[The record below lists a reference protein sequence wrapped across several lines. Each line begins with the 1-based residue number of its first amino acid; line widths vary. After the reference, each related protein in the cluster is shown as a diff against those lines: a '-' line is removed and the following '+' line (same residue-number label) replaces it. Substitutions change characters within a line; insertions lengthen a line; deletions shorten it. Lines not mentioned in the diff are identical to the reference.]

1 MDALCTQ
8 SLHWGLWRT
17 GPLEEAES
25 KLSLDEWIEVRLIR
39 SYLQSAFTDPLT
51 VLRLEHCARQKRG
64 GSLAGEPTR
73 VKVWRGKW
81 AEKCPC
87 AETHSREGRLGHK
100 GEWQQFLLLTGLL
113 TITYPVKEEA
123 EINQTRMKS
132 SSHLERGTKLSL
144 FSGEGLSLRSQSAR
158 PESLVG
164 ESVREEPESAPVSP
178 TRRRTIKNQAKAL
191 FISRWAWAFI
201 SSSFGVSDA
210 AMG

>member
-1 MDALCTQ
+1 MNRSEIDSFLPSVSIYWSTNCTKVGALCQTKEGRQ
-8 SLHWGLWRT
+8 PGRRT
-17 GPLEEAES
+17 YKSES
-25 KLSLDEWIEVRLIR
+25 V
-39 SYLQSAFTDPLT
+39 
-51 VLRLEHCARQKRG
+51 KR
-64 GSLAGEPTR
+64 
-73 VKVWRGKW
+73 

-87 AETHSREGRLGHK
+87 AETHSREGRPGHK